1 MEHPGSCRKGTHMN
15 PQTATA
21 VNDSNSAPLHCPHR
35 TASGRRCRLPA
46 VAGLPGA
53 KCAKVQCRWLSCS
66 SPACP
71 ERSRR
76 VAGHWSRVT
85 ALHKSR
91 ICDLRTLAL
100 IYPLFFLHLA
110 HSFAQWALHNS
121 FCFKRFR
128 TLSIATG
135 VWGVAL
141 VCLIK
146 KILACSLWNLFGRP
160 NLTFRVSPHP
170 LPSAQNSSSSLGFS
184 GVTL

>member
-1 MEHPGSCRKGTHMN
+1 MN

-21 VNDSNSAPLHCPHR
+21 VNDSTSVPLHCQYR

-121 FCFKRFR
+121 FCFNRFR
-128 TLSIATG
+128 TLSIAMG
-135 VWGVAL
+135 V
-141 VCLIK
+141 
-146 KILACSLWNLFGRP
+146 
-160 NLTFRVSPHP
+160 
-170 LPSAQNSSSSLGFS
+170 
-184 GVTL
+184 